1 MFFLCCVASYQPP
14 ETSGN
19 GCSSHPVSWVL
30 DDLAIWDFFLCGSCG
45 FRGCWLRRVL
55 IGRAVLLHWMIV
67 FRLGGQKADKYIAL
81 AWTNHFIISHETHS
95 HFSDVKRLKGFMCC
109 VIVGRP
115 SFPLFFF
122 FLSFIPMQYL
132 CFFLYILF
140 LLFHSYPNRQSDTH
154 TDISTCTHTLT
165 HSPKE
170 TLNPFCYSCIL
181 E

>member
-1 MFFLCCVASYQPP
+1 MSGMFFLCCVASYQPP

-95 HFSDVKRLKGFMCC
+95 HFFWCEEVKGIYVLRHCGSPIL
-109 VIVGRP
+109 
-115 SFPLFFF
+115 STLFFF
-122 FLSFIPMQYL
+122 LVFHPYAVFMFFPLHFIPSFSL
-132 CFFLYILF
+132 I
-140 LLFHSYPNRQSDTH
+140 P
-154 TDISTCTHTLT
+154 
-165 HSPKE
+165 
-170 TLNPFCYSCIL
+170 
-181 E
+181 